1 VIYNQFR
8 GGIGR
13 WSLLSREVSRY
24 ITGICEV
31 PGGGLYCNER
41 YQDISLHPWQQF
53 CGIPMV
59 FRYNSCVCN
68 NVSNR

>member
-1 VIYNQFR
+1 VIYNQFQ

-13 WSLLSREVSRY
+13 WSPLSREVSRY

-41 YQDISLHPWQQF
+41 YQDISLRS
-53 CGIPMV
+53 M
-59 FRYNSCVCN
+59 RYREV
-68 NVSNR
+68 